1 VQRHEEDVAATDD
14 GVQDHE
20 EEVAGIDAGVQD
32 HEEVQEDDETIKALA
47 FRHRGTRK
55 GQFVL
60 PLLVSAQSEAW
71 VLIIPVGDRYS
82 HLAIYVLTYFL
93 ILLYI
98 VYKT

>member
-1 VQRHEEDVAATDD
+1 ML
-14 GVQDHE
+14 
-20 EEVAGIDAGVQD
+20 VQD
-32 HEEVQEDDETIKALA
+32 HEEVEADDETIEAPA
-47 FRHRGTRK
+47 FRHWGTRK

-60 PLLVSAQSEAW
+60 PPSVSAQSEAR
-71 VLIIPVGDRYS
+71 VLIILVGDRYS